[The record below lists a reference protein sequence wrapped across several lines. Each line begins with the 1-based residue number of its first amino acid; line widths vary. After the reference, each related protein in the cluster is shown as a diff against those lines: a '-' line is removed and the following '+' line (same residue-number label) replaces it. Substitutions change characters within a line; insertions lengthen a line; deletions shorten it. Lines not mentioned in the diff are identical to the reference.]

1 MFIIIIQ
8 IEGNIHIIHVIYD
21 YERMIKKDL
30 GYRRIQKTGR
40 GSYIISLPKSWV
52 EDLQLR
58 KGSEVT
64 FQIQYDKTLVLIPR
78 TVIEGNQET
87 SQGKYL
93 IYAGPEETPQTLSHK
108 IISLYVNNADYI
120 HIYFKTNEQVLKYK
134 RVLKDVIKNK
144 LLGSEI
150 IEETAKEI
158 TIQILINHPDFPIE
172 KAIRRMTILALLANK
187 DAISS
192 LKVLDN
198 ELLENII
205 ETYNDVNRLSL
216 YAIRQLKYNLEQN
229 SYKNLGFKTPKEFLG
244 YRILVNDLKSIATN
258 AVNIAKNISTLKNL
272 VEEQVIVVNELVDEE
287 IYNQILTFNSYAN
300 EIFEESLR
308 AMLKRDYEKADK
320 ILIKLDTSDPH
331 EKELISLMFT
341 KKLDPNIS
349 SILRLILDSPRKM
362 LEYSK
367 NISEITLNRT
377 IEELETIQNISDQV
391 F

>member
-1 MFIIIIQ
+1 
-8 IEGNIHIIHVIYD
+8 
-21 YERMIKKDL
+21 MIKKDL

-64 FQIQYDKTLVLIPR
+64 FQIQNDKTLVLIPR

-93 IYAGPEETPQTLSHK
+93 IYMGPEETPQTLSHK

-120 HIYFKTNEQVLKYK
+120 HIYFKTSEQVLKYK

-192 LKVLDN
+192 LKALDN
-198 ELLENII
+198 ELLENTI

-272 VEEQVIVVNELVDEE
+272 VEEQVIVANELVDEE
-287 IYNQILTFNSYAN
+287 IYDQILTFNSYAN
-300 EIFEESLR
+300 EVFEESLR

-320 ILIKLDTSDPH
+320 ILIKLDTSDSH

-391 F
+391 V